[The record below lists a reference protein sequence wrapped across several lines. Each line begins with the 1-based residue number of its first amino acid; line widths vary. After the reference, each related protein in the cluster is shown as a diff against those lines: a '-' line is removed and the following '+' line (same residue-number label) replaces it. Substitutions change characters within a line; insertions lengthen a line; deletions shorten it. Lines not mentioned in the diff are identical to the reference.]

1 VMEAVTNQQFGW
13 TSGIPYRPDKD
24 GRKVPTPSF
33 LVFLDFS
40 TMTTTVKMCE
50 NGASVEFRGP
60 KLFGDAPP
68 SCPAL
73 LTGTSRPARQED
85 ASGRSVFRPSRLSP

>member
-13 TSGIPYRPDKD
+13 TSVIPYRPDKD

-33 LVFLDFS
+33 LVFLDFL
-40 TMTTTVKMCE
+40 TMTTRVKMCE

-68 SCPAL
+68 SCPARSCF
-73 LTGTSRPARQED
+73 GSSRPR
-85 ASGRSVFRPSRLSP
+85 SMRGCFLGR